1 MPNNITIDTNVFVH
15 LFNPFQNRNGH
26 IDDLLQGLVRQSRV
40 TCYDVGEGK
49 PDRIESEYLHQLG
62 PIIKSGKTERIR
74 IELFRYFFVISKKCY
89 VQLNFASMLGV
100 AIRRA
105 MTPVGAEPSDHA
117 FAYVACWADSPLIT
131 NNTVH
136 FPRNTLC
143 ACARRHGSHT
153 TDFYTT
159 QNAIGALLA

>member
-74 IELFRYFFVISKKCY
+74 IELFRYFCHLEKVLRAVELRLHARSSDS
-89 VQLNFASMLGV
+89 QGDDSG
-100 AIRRA
+100 RR
-105 MTPVGAEPSDHA
+105 
-117 FAYVACWADSPLIT
+117 
-131 NNTVH
+131 
-136 FPRNTLC
+136 
-143 ACARRHGSHT
+143 
-153 TDFYTT
+153 
-159 QNAIGALLA
+159 